1 MSNTSIVL
9 LSFIIIF
16 VLLIL
21 VLVLFR
27 ISKKESQSE
36 LKKQERSL
44 DDFLQEALTLR
55 GTALQELIEEFIK
68 TQKLPYKQ
76 NETLSLEAK
85 KKLEFVHNVA
95 LNPNSTAKHISFL
108 NRGLVKLYGIYKTD
122 IEAYEQLGVEQRK
135 SRQKQ

>member
-1 MSNTSIVL
+1 MSHTSIVL

-27 ISKKESQSE
+27 LGKKESQSE
-36 LKKQERSL
+36 LKEQERSL

-55 GTALQELIEEFIK
+55 GAALQELIEEFIK

-76 NETLSLEAK
+76 SETLSIEAK
-85 KKLEFVHNVA
+85 KKLEFVRNVA
-95 LNPNSTAKHISFL
+95 LNSNSTAKHISFL
-108 NRGLVKLYGIYKTD
+108 NRALAKLYGTYKAD

-135 SRQKQ
+135 SRQK